1 MLLALEENPQA
12 DESCFQSLAQVV
24 DRIVFNEISLTSG
37 ALDGL
42 GGLVRPEIDD
52 LASSLATL
60 ALALSE
66 AEPDRGSM
74 QVLLTG
80 YPKWLRDVSDVGRL
94 HFQRILPNI
103 AVHLKEL
110 AAGEVQNAPDP
121 ACFNTCAS
129 AEDCEIVSG
138 CVARYQE
145 TSGKII
151 VAAAE
156 IASVAVRANA
166 RPLVEKLMAAVSP
179 EAMFDSKPS
188 RELLPALAK
197 LKTAQAIGVCVAVA
211 RENHSSAVNLAR
223 RIDEGSIGYLNLFQ
237 RIIEEVGVSMVGYG
251 TKQLPALFHTAGEER
266 TARFVDE
273 GIAIAHRY
281 GRVAAEEYLEQNTVA
296 ANGALPLG

>member
-1 MLLALEENPQA
+1 MEENPQA

-80 YPKWLRDVSDVGRL
+80 YPKWLRDVSDVGRA

-110 AAGEVQNAPDP
+110 EAGGADALI

-251 TKQLPALFHTAGEER
+251 TKQLPALFHTAGEEG